1 MAEEIN
7 CGAVDGN
14 FRLYKAKAIREA
26 AETYLLAQER
36 SYAATEARATSL
48 LGWAIA
54 GAVALA
60 SRMFVAGFSLPL
72 FVAAFCLFLSALCS
86 CAVLWPGHWNPA
98 GGLPADFAGW
108 KVQSELEFQEW
119 LVARY
124 EADIAANRK
133 VAQHA
138 SLRMRTAWLL
148 TFSAAPLAAL
158 AALVV
163 KLVA

>member
-1 MAEEIN
+1 MEEEIN

-60 SRMFVAGFSLPL
+60 SRMFVAGFDLPL

-86 CAVLWPGHWNPA
+86 CAVLWPGKWNPA
-98 GGLPADFAGW
+98 GGLPTAFAGW
-108 KVQSELEFQEW
+108 EAQSELEFQEW
-119 LVARY
+119 LAARY
-124 EADIAANRK
+124 ESDVAANRK
-133 VAQHA
+133 IAQRA
-138 SLRMRTAWLL
+138 CRRMREAWIL
-148 TFSAAPLAAL
+148 TFSTAPLAAL
-158 AALVV
+158 VALIVRLAA
-163 KLVA
+163 